1 VLSPENPRPNAGNGV
16 RARAQHG
23 RAYSHETPAWTG
35 VKAKPSSPA
44 YSTARQE
51 YSCRAIE
58 FEQNGEMARRLRIIP
73 FLSRLGCIWLFLV
86 HVSIASERAAKEA
99 EIADLQEKL
108 SQILPKNWVVKEH
121 IYGLE
126 IIGPEVLA
134 LNPISL
140 PGSASDQEIW
150 REYAIPLKIHLSIH
164 FQERLPDKDLA
175 ELRRMRDRFRT
186 LTEQAANR
194 QLKEWDNTIK
204 EYGYIRLP
212 DFQSAEAAIFFN
224 TNTSGFLIRQEEA
237 LAGLGLIKK
246 ELAARFSQLSDK

>member
-1 VLSPENPRPNAGNGV
+1 
-16 RARAQHG
+16 
-23 RAYSHETPAWTG
+23 
-35 VKAKPSSPA
+35 
-44 YSTARQE
+44 
-51 YSCRAIE
+51 
-58 FEQNGEMARRLRIIP
+58 MARRLRIIP

-121 IYGLE
+121 KNGLE
-126 IIGPEVLA
+126 IIGPEVPA

-212 DFQSAEAAIFFN
+212 DFQSADSAIFLN
-224 TNTSGFLIRQEEA
+224 SNTSGFLIRQEEA